1 MGCLNEIVLKDYFT
15 LIAAIAA
22 LIAAIMAWIKFRQI
36 DKVNIIIALHKQYF
50 ENDSLSEIR
59 EKIVWEGKAPDD
71 LKCSSP
77 IEIKK
82 YSTGIA
88 AAWQVVEKI
97 RGMYECKSHNGIVV
111 MSDPDGWYAEFP
123 EPIWSDATEKTA
135 PLAICRA
142 VLLATLESDE

>member
-1 MGCLNEIVLKDYFT
+1 MNKDEILEMQAGRELD
-15 LIAAIAA
+15 A
-22 LIAAIMAWIKFRQI
+22 LIAERVMGWT
-36 DKVNIIIALHKQYF
+36 KVSKTVSRWT
-50 ENDSLSEIR
+50 EGTEIR

-142 VLLATLESDE
+142 ALLATLESDE